1 MSIQIIQDI
10 LIILLAGYL
19 MLDNLGICIINT
31 WSVTTGL
38 FAGLIMGDLRIGLLI
53 GGTFQLM
60 SLGVAGLGGSSVPD
74 YCLATLVGV
83 FLAART
89 GSGLSTAV
97 AVGLPVGLL
106 AINLDVLVKILNN
119 FVAHRMQKLAQ
130 EKKFREMRLTG
141 LLGPA
146 MFAFK
151 EMLVMFIVVAVGPS
165 AVRAILR
172 VIPTWITNGLN
183 IAGGMLPVV
192 GIALL
197 MHYMP
202 TKKYVWALLIGYV
215 FSAYLNVPIIGVSI
229 IGTAAAIVVFKQA
242 MEKSNQKQAVASASV
257 DNSEEDDD
265 TYDE

>member
-10 LIILLAGYL
+10 LIILLAGYVV
-19 MLDNLGICIINT
+19 LDNLGIAIVNT
-31 WSVTTGL
+31 WAVTTGL
-38 FAGLIMGDLRIGLLI
+38 FAGLIMGDLRTGLLI

-60 SLGVAGLGGSSVPD
+60 SLGVAGLGGASVPD
-74 YCLATLVGV
+74 YSLATLVGT

-119 FVAHRMQKLAQ
+119 FVAHSMQRLAHKH
-130 EKKFREMRLTG
+130 EFRKMRLVG

-151 EMLVMFIVVAVGPS
+151 NMLVMFIIVVVGPN
-165 AVRAILR
+165 AVKAVLKI
-172 VIPTWITNGLN
+172 IPTWVTNGLN
-183 IAGGMLPVV
+183 IAGGMLPVL

-202 TKKYVWALLIGYV
+202 AKKYVWAIMVGYV
-215 FSAYLNVPIIGVSI
+215 FSAYLKLPIIGISLL
-229 IGTAAAIVVFKQA
+229 GAAAAIIAYKQGV
-242 MEKSNQKQAVASASV
+242 EKSEQKKAMANTVNSV
-257 DNSEEDDD
+257 SSEEDD